1 MDVIKTYKDLR
12 VFQLSMEYLDKIYT
26 IAYKIPHIK
35 LRTQLIN
42 SEEAIQPIIAEE
54 FSKKRNPKESA
65 RFYEMAM
72 AESDEVCVHL
82 LKVKIL
88 SKRFN
93 NIPVMECELM
103 EKEYN
108 SLARQLNKLS
118 VTWRKFSSKSRPT
131 D

>member
-1 MDVIKTYKDLR
+1 MDEIKTYKDLR
-12 VFQLSMEYLDKIYT
+12 VFQLSMEYLDRLYV
-26 IAYKIPHIK
+26 IAYKIPHLK
-35 LRTQLIN
+35 LRTQIIN
-42 SEEAIQPIIAEE
+42 SSEAIPPLIAEG

-82 LKVKIL
+82 MKAKIL

-93 NIPVMECELM
+93 NIPVTDCELL
-103 EKEYN
+103 EKNYN
-108 SLARQLNKLS
+108 SLAKQLNKLS
-118 VTWRKFSSKSRPT
+118 VTWRKYSVKSRPT